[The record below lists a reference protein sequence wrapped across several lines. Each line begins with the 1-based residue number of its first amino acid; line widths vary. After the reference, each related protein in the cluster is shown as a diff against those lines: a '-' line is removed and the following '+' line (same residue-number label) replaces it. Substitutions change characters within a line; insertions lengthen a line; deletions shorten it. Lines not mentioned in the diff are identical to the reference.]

1 MGKSIGSLVGGLLSC
16 NAGPSFS
23 ATDTMMAS
31 QDKSCEL
38 LCIILLQGLAGSRY
52 VKFMAKLEETDEVL
66 KKDVDKEESV
76 TDSDETCN

>member
-1 MGKSIGSLVGGLLSC
+1 
-16 NAGPSFS
+16 
-23 ATDTMMAS
+23 MAS

-66 KKDVDKEESV
+66 KKDVDKEESA